1 MRNLELE
8 QQLTFCEKYGISPNE
23 LLLLEILLVAQEGDG
38 LEIVNRYFSSRV
50 DARGKVTELLLG
62 LQNAGIINKTYKV
75 PEKGYIFNPLDV
87 PLNKNIV
94 KDFYKCSFEIGK
106 ELWET
111 YPLFGIVNNS
121 QVGIRSISK
130 KFDSLEDFYR
140 FYGKTIRW
148 KPDIHNHIIDLVK
161 WAKEHNLLCTTLANF
176 VVDHRWEELEALR
189 GEGGINYDTMKLL

>member
-8 QQLTFCEKYGISPNE
+8 QQLTFCEKYRISPNE

-50 DARGKVTELLLG
+50 DARGKVTELLFG
-62 LQNAGIINKTYKV
+62 LQNAGIINKTYKI
-75 PEKGYIFNPLDV
+75 PEKGCIFNPLDV

-94 KDFYKCSFEIGK
+94 KDFYKCSFEIGE

-111 YPLFGIVNNS
+111 YPLFGIVNNA

>member
-8 QQLTFCEKYGISPNE
+8 QQLTFCEKYRISPNE

-62 LQNAGIINKTYKV
+62 LQNAGIINKTYRA
-75 PEKGYIFNPLDV
+75 PEKGCIFNPLDV